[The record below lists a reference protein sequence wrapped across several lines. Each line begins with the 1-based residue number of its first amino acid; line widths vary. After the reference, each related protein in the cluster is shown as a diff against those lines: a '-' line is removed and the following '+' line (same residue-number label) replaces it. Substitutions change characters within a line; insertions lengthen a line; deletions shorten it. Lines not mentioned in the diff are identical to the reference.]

1 MYVVRRRSIRE
12 RDSMLEHL
20 VNYVTLGSVC
30 VAGLA
35 AYIAVRNNSRQLG
48 AQIFLAYSNRV
59 REIRESIALNA
70 GSLEANLAATF
81 LIFELFE
88 LKRRGYVERR
98 IWTIWDQDIGELLRR
113 EDFRTH
119 WLAIKPRLQHHT
131 HFVSWVTA
139 QLDDGLT
146 RTNLVTMDRPTSP

>member
-1 MYVVRRRSIRE
+1 
-12 RDSMLEHL
+12 MLEHL

-70 GSLEANLAATF
+70 DSLEANLAATF

-113 EDFRTH
+113 ANFRAH
-119 WLAIKPRLQHHT
+119 WPTIRPRLQRHP

-139 QLDDGLT
+139 QLDES
-146 RTNLVTMDRPTSP
+146 VTPANSAPPGRPTPP